1 MNWENLL
8 EAKRVQVDCW
18 LAQVLH
24 HNTVLDWTLSMN
36 QTQTNRK
43 QVLNISKKNK
53 KWFIYFE
60 VETRNYL
67 NRTDDKA
74 REKEY
79 QVEEKYES
87 DHQHWLHWVWKV
99 QSEDNLNKVLNYY
112 NDVSECEVQFQM
124 LYLRIDV
131 SVTKIKYWVHNR
143 ECVHRPEMWTIG
155 SDLDKWTFLTWYRTL
170 QWRECVNFE
179 WLWQGTYL
187 HETDSLQ
194 CS

>member
-1 MNWENLL
+1 MNPINESNSNESKTSPKYIKKKQKMIYLL
-8 EAKRVQVDCW
+8 W
-18 LAQVLH
+18 SW
-24 HNTVLDWTLSMN
+24 NTKL
-36 QTQTNRK
+36 
-43 QVLNISKKNK
+43 
-53 KWFIYFE
+53 FE
-60 VETRNYL
+60 PNWWQRERE
-67 NRTDDKA
+67 

-87 DHQHWLHWVWKV
+87 EHQHWLHWVWKV

-143 ECVHRPEMWTIG
+143 ECVHRSEMWTIG

>member
-1 MNWENLL
+1 LNWENLL